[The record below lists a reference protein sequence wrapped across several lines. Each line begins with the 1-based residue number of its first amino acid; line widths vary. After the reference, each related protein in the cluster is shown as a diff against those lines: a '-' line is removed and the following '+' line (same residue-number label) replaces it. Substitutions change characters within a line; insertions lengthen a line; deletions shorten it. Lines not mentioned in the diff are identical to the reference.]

1 MKNQLHR
8 VIREWINQG
17 DDSSSYRT
25 VMSVRDVYVE
35 EGEVGES
42 SRIINGLRWDIGDI
56 DSMVLFNH
64 VLISRQGR
72 ETLLDADEL

>member
-1 MKNQLHR
+1 
-8 VIREWINQG
+8 
-17 DDSSSYRT
+17 
-25 VMSVRDVYVE
+25 MSVRDVYVE